1 MKAMFTKT
9 LGYSVAAVLAA
20 SCLAFSQADA
30 QAENEAEMTLLLE
43 GVIITSEPGSSIALV
58 RRPDAR
64 RARSV
69 RVGES
74 VYGMTLV
81 GVTREAARFE
91 RKGSQLL
98 VYLDGGRLQPSLQVA
113 ENTEY
118 KGSSR
123 GDDKESTSFRIS
135 GMETNTWLSREFE
148 RTVAEQRLTKEMPVI
163 LAETGLSPRV
173 EGGEAQG
180 IQITHLPD
188 GTLLSE
194 IGLLPGDVLL
204 SVNDVPLTSLSAL
217 TSIFPQLRSKSEIRL
232 IVERRGETL
241 GLAYHIR

>member
-1 MKAMFTKT
+1 MFTRG
-9 LGYSVAAVLAA
+9 LGCFLAVFLSAP
-20 SCLAFSQADA
+20 CLDSSQADA
-30 QAENEAEMTLLLE
+30 QAEDKAEVTLFLE
-43 GVIITSEPGSSIALV
+43 GVIITSEPGLSVALV

-69 RVGES
+69 RIGES

-81 GVTREAARFE
+81 EVTEETALFE
-91 RKGSQLL
+91 RYGEQLL
-98 VYLDGGRLQPSLQVA
+98 VYLDGGRLQQSLQVA
-113 ENTEY
+113 EKTEAQ
-118 KGSSR
+118 GASI
-123 GDDKESTSFRIS
+123 GGGEDSTSSGIG

-148 RTVAEQRLTKEMPVI
+148 RSVTEERLTKEMPVI
-163 LAETGLSPRV
+163 LAETGIGPRV
-173 EGGEAQG
+173 DGGESQG
-180 IQITHLPD
+180 LQITHLPH

-204 SVNDVPLTSLSAL
+204 SINDVPLTSMSAL
-217 TSIFPQLRSKSEIRL
+217 TGIFPQLRSESEIRL